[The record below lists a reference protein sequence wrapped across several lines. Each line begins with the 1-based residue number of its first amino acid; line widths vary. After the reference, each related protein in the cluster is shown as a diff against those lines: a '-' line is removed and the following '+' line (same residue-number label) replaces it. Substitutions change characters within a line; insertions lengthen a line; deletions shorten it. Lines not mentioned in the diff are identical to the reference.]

1 LELSN
6 RGPDLTRRPSTSSV
20 LTAVQTL
27 GGNVVSRASVRFIA
41 RRVRHHLVV
50 MGPELSPWSL
60 RAGRPSLASGVVVA
74 VACVGFATLVIYPL
88 SQIAPF
94 VSLSVVYLPAV
105 VVVSAYWGLRLG
117 VATTVASAAAFNF
130 FHLPPVGTLSVAD
143 RRDWAALAAFVVVA
157 VATGLI
163 AELAR
168 VRAQEADER
177 RREADLAAE
186 LAQVLLGGLRVD
198 EALAV
203 AAKRL
208 AAAIG
213 VDGAALELAPVTPT
227 DRQVAFALRGPGH
240 GVVSASQIGTL
251 LLPATLSIEERERV
265 AARVVP
271 ALESILSAALHR
283 ATLQAEVVETAAL
296 RRSDE
301 MKTAVLRSVSHDLR
315 TPVTAI
321 LTAASA
327 LDPEHSTPE
336 DVGEVRDVVTHAGRR
351 LARLIEK
358 VLDLTALQSGT
369 LEPRRDWYSIEE
381 VLSEATVALDAAA
394 EVIHTSVAPDIPLL
408 QGDAGRLERAFGNLL
423 ENAVR
428 YSGGQPVVVLVRT
441 VGPRVRVRI
450 VDQGPGISAQEQE
463 RIFLPFYRSSDN
475 GSSHEGSGL
484 GLAIAKG
491 FINAGGGELR
501 VESLPGQGTSFVVD
515 LPMSAAA
522 ADLGSA
528 SSILPDAPVAD
539 DPVAT
544 EPS

>member
-1 LELSN
+1 V
-6 RGPDLTRRPSTSSV
+6 V
-20 LTAVQTL
+20 L
-27 GGNVVSRASVRFIA
+27 
-41 RRVRHHLVV
+41 
-50 MGPELSPWSL
+50 GPELSPWSL
-60 RAGRPSLASGVVVA
+60 RARRPSLTSGVVVA
-74 VACVGFATLVIYPL
+74 VACVALATLLIYPL
-88 SQIAPF
+88 SRVAPV

-117 VATTVASAAAFNF
+117 LATAIGSAAAFNF
-130 FHLPPVGTLSVAD
+130 FHLPPVGTFALGD
-143 RRDWAALAAFVVVA
+143 RRDWAALAAFVIIA
-157 VATGLI
+157 AATGVI
-163 AELAR
+163 AEVAR
-168 VRAQEADER
+168 TRAEEADAR

-198 EALAV
+198 EALAL

-213 VDGAALELAPVTPT
+213 VDGAALELHPVTPT
-227 DRQVAFALRGPGH
+227 DRQIAFTLRDPGGSGGP
-240 GVVSASQIGTL
+240 IGTL
-251 LLPATLSIEERERV
+251 VLPGTLPADERERV

-283 ATLQAEVVETAAL
+283 AKLQAEVVETTAL

-321 LTAASA
+321 LTAVSA
-327 LDPEHSTPE
+327 LDPRHSTPE
-336 DVGEVRDVVTHAGRR
+336 DVSEVRDVVTYAGTR

-358 VLDLTALQSGT
+358 LLDLTVLQSGT
-369 LEPRRDWYSIEE
+369 LEPRREWYSIEE
-381 VLSEATVALDAAA
+381 VLSEAAEGLDEAAGVVRFA
-394 EVIHTSVAPDIPLL
+394 IDPDIPLL
-408 QGDAGRLERAFGNLL
+408 EGDAGQLERAFGNLL

-428 YSGGQPVVVLVRT
+428 YSGGNPVVVLVRSI
-441 VGPRVRVRI
+441 GSRVRVRI

-463 RIFLPFYRSSDN
+463 RIFLPFYRSSDS

-491 FINAGGGELR
+491 FINAGGGEIS

-515 LPMSAAA
+515 LPMSPAE
-522 ADLGSA
+522 ADLASA
-528 SSILPDAPVAD
+528 SPLLPDAPAAD
-539 DPVAT
+539 EPLAT
-544 EPS
+544 GPS

>member
-1 LELSN
+1 
-6 RGPDLTRRPSTSSV
+6 
-20 LTAVQTL
+20 
-27 GGNVVSRASVRFIA
+27 
-41 RRVRHHLVV
+41 
-50 MGPELSPWSL
+50 MSPWSL
-60 RAGRPSLASGVVVA
+60 RAGRPSLTFGIVIA
-74 VACVGFATLVIYPL
+74 VACVALATLVIYPL
-88 SQIAPF
+88 THVAPF

-117 VATTVASAAAFNF
+117 LATAIGSAAAFNF

-143 RRDWAALAAFVVVA
+143 RRDWAALGAFVVVA

-163 AELAR
+163 GELAR

-198 EALAV
+198 EALAL

-208 AAAIG
+208 AAGIG
-213 VDGAALELAPVTPT
+213 VGGAALELQPVTPT
-227 DRQVAFALRGPGH
+227 DRQIAFPLRDPGDT
-240 GVVSASQIGTL
+240 GRQIGTL
-251 LLPATLSIEERERV
+251 VLPATLSAEERERV
-265 AARVVP
+265 AVRVVP

-283 ATLQAEVVETAAL
+283 ATLQAEVVETTAL

-321 LTAASA
+321 LTAVSA
-327 LDPEHSTPE
+327 LDPHHSTPE
-336 DVGEVRDVVTHAGRR
+336 DVSEVRDVVTYAGTR

-358 VLDLTALQSGT
+358 LLDLTVLQSGT
-369 LEPRRDWYSIEE
+369 LEPRREWYSIEE
-381 VLSEATVALDAAA
+381 VLSEAAEGLDEAAGVVRFA
-394 EVIHTSVAPDIPLL
+394 IDPDIPLL
-408 QGDAGRLERAFGNLL
+408 QGDAGQLERAFGNLL

-428 YSGGQPVVVLVRT
+428 YSGGQPVVVLVRSI
-441 VGPRVRVRI
+441 GSRVRVRI

-463 RIFLPFYRSSDN
+463 RIFLPFYRSSDS

-491 FINAGGGELR
+491 FVNAGGGEIR

-515 LPMSAAA
+515 LPVSSTDAAVA
-522 ADLGSA
+522 LADS
-528 SSILPDAPVAD
+528 DAEQLLRTD
-539 DPVAT
+539 EPVAT
-544 EPS
+544 ERS

>member
-1 LELSN
+1 
-6 RGPDLTRRPSTSSV
+6 
-20 LTAVQTL
+20 
-27 GGNVVSRASVRFIA
+27 
-41 RRVRHHLVV
+41 
-50 MGPELSPWSL
+50 MSPWSL
-60 RAGRPSLASGVVVA
+60 RAGRPSLTFGIVIA
-74 VACVGFATLVIYPL
+74 VACIALATLVIYPL
-88 SQIAPF
+88 THVAPF

-105 VVVSAYWGLRLG
+105 VLVSAYWGLRLG
-117 VATTVASAAAFNF
+117 LATAIGSAAAFNF

-163 AELAR
+163 GELAR

-213 VDGAALELAPVTPT
+213 VGGAALELQPVTPT
-227 DRQVAFALRGPGH
+227 DRQIAFPLRDPGDT
-240 GVVSASQIGTL
+240 GRQIGTL
-251 LLPATLSIEERERV
+251 VLPATLSAEERERV
-265 AARVVP
+265 AVRVVP

-283 ATLQAEVVETAAL
+283 ATLQAEVVETTAL

-321 LTAASA
+321 LTAVSA
-327 LDPEHSTPE
+327 LDPEHPTPE
-336 DVGEVRDVVTHAGRR
+336 DVREVRDVVTYAGVR

-358 VLDLTALQSGT
+358 LLDLTMLQSGT
-369 LEPRRDWYSIEE
+369 LEPRREWYSIEE
-381 VLSEATVALDAAA
+381 VLSEAAEGLDEAAGVVRFA
-394 EVIHTSVAPDIPLL
+394 IDPDIPLL
-408 QGDAGRLERAFGNLL
+408 QGDAGQLERAFGNLL

-428 YSGGQPVVVLVRT
+428 YSGGQPVVVLVRSI
-441 VGPRVRVRI
+441 GSRVRVRI

-475 GSSHEGSGL
+475 GASHEGSGL

-491 FINAGGGELR
+491 FVNAGGGEIR

-515 LPMSAAA
+515 LPVSSTDAAVA
-522 ADLGSA
+522 RADSDDEQL
-528 SSILPDAPVAD
+528 LLTDEPVA
-539 DPVAT
+539 A

>member
-1 LELSN
+1 
-6 RGPDLTRRPSTSSV
+6 
-20 LTAVQTL
+20 
-27 GGNVVSRASVRFIA
+27 
-41 RRVRHHLVV
+41 
-50 MGPELSPWSL
+50 MSPWSL
-60 RAGRPSLASGVVVA
+60 RAGRPSLTFGIVIA
-74 VACVGFATLVIYPL
+74 VACIALATLVIYPL
-88 SQIAPF
+88 THVAPF

-105 VVVSAYWGLRLG
+105 VLVSAYWGLRLG
-117 VATTVASAAAFNF
+117 LATAIGSAAAFNF

-143 RRDWAALAAFVVVA
+143 RRDWAALVAFVVIA

-163 AELAR
+163 GELAR

-213 VDGAALELAPVTPT
+213 VGGAALELQPVTPT
-227 DRQVAFALRGPGH
+227 DRQIAFPLRDPGDT
-240 GVVSASQIGTL
+240 GRQIGTL
-251 LLPATLSIEERERV
+251 VLPATLSAEERERV
-265 AARVVP
+265 AVRVVP

-283 ATLQAEVVETAAL
+283 ATLQAEVVETTAL

-321 LTAASA
+321 LTAVSA
-327 LDPEHSTPE
+327 LDPEHPTPE
-336 DVGEVRDVVTHAGRR
+336 DVREVRDVVTYAGVR

-358 VLDLTALQSGT
+358 LLDLTMLQSGT
-369 LEPRRDWYSIEE
+369 LEPRREWYSIEE
-381 VLSEATVALDAAA
+381 VLSEAAEGLDEAAGVVRFA
-394 EVIHTSVAPDIPLL
+394 IDPDIPLL
-408 QGDAGRLERAFGNLL
+408 QGDAGQLERAFGNLL

-428 YSGGQPVVVLVRT
+428 YSGGQPVVVLVRSI
-441 VGPRVRVRI
+441 GSRVRVRI

-475 GSSHEGSGL
+475 GASHEGSGL

-491 FINAGGGELR
+491 FVNAGGGEIR

-515 LPMSAAA
+515 LPVSSTDAAVA
-522 ADLGSA
+522 RADSDDEQL
-528 SSILPDAPVAD
+528 LLTDEPVA
-539 DPVAT
+539 A

>member
-1 LELSN
+1 M
-6 RGPDLTRRPSTSSV
+6 D
-20 LTAVQTL
+20 
-27 GGNVVSRASVRFIA
+27 
-41 RRVRHHLVV
+41 
-50 MGPELSPWSL
+50 PEMSPWSL
-60 RAGRPSLASGVVVA
+60 RAGRPSLTFGIVIA
-74 VACVGFATLVIYPL
+74 VACIALATLVIYPL
-88 SQIAPF
+88 THVAPF

-105 VVVSAYWGLRLG
+105 VLVSAYWGLRLG
-117 VATTVASAAAFNF
+117 LATAIGSAAAFNF

-143 RRDWAALAAFVVVA
+143 RRDWAALVAFVVIA

-163 AELAR
+163 GELAR

-198 EALAV
+198 EALAL

-208 AAAIG
+208 AAGIG
-213 VDGAALELAPVTPT
+213 VGGAALELQPVTPT
-227 DRQVAFALRGPGH
+227 DRQIAFPLRDPGDT
-240 GVVSASQIGTL
+240 GRQIGTL
-251 LLPATLSIEERERV
+251 VLPATLSAEERERV
-265 AARVVP
+265 AVRVVP

-283 ATLQAEVVETAAL
+283 ATLQAEVVETTAL

-321 LTAASA
+321 LTAVSA
-327 LDPEHSTPE
+327 LDPHHSTPE
-336 DVGEVRDVVTHAGRR
+336 DVSEVRDVVTYAGTR

-358 VLDLTALQSGT
+358 LLDLTVLQSGT
-369 LEPRRDWYSIEE
+369 LEPRREWYSIEE
-381 VLSEATVALDAAA
+381 VLSEAAEGLDEAAGVVRFA
-394 EVIHTSVAPDIPLL
+394 IDPDIPLL
-408 QGDAGRLERAFGNLL
+408 QGDAGQLERAFGNLL

-428 YSGGQPVVVLVRT
+428 YSGGQPVVVLVRSI
-441 VGPRVRVRI
+441 GSRVRVRI

-475 GSSHEGSGL
+475 GASHEGSGL

-491 FINAGGGELR
+491 FVNAGGGEIR

-515 LPMSAAA
+515 LPVSSTDAAVA
-522 ADLGSA
+522 RADS
-528 SSILPDAPVAD
+528 D
-539 DPVAT
+539 DEQLLLTDEPVAT

>member
-1 LELSN
+1 LLE
-6 RGPDLTRRPSTSSV
+6 PSKSI
-20 LTAVQTL
+20 
-27 GGNVVSRASVRFIA
+27 RALIA
-41 RRVRHHLVV
+41 TWVRHHAVL

-60 RAGRPSLASGVVVA
+60 RAGRPSLTAGVVVA
-74 VACVGFATLVIYPL
+74 VVCVALATLVIYPL
-88 SQIAPF
+88 KHIAPF

-117 VATTVASAAAFNF
+117 VATAIGSAAAFNF
-130 FHLPPVGTLSVAD
+130 FHLPPFGTLSVAD
-143 RRDWAALAAFVVVA
+143 RRDWAALAAFVVIA

-168 VRAQEADER
+168 ARAQEADER

-198 EALAV
+198 EALAL

-227 DRQVAFALRGPGH
+227 DRQIAFALRGSGDSGSP
-240 GVVSASQIGTL
+240 IGTL
-251 LLPATLSIEERERV
+251 LLPGSLPQQERERV

-271 ALESILSAALHR
+271 PLESILSAALHR
-283 ATLQAEVVETAAL
+283 AKLQAEVVETTAL

-321 LTAASA
+321 LTAAAA
-327 LDPEHSTPE
+327 LDPEHPTPE
-336 DVGEVRDVVTHAGRR
+336 DVREVRDVVTYAGTR

-358 VLDLTALQSGT
+358 LLDLTVLQSGT
-369 LEPRRDWYSIEE
+369 LAPRREWYSIEE
-381 VLSEATVALDAAA
+381 VLSEAVEGLGT
-394 EVIHTSVAPDIPLL
+394 APGAVRFAIDPDVPLL
-408 QGDAGRLERAFGNLL
+408 EGDAGQLERAFGNLL

-441 VGPRVRVRI
+441 IGSRVRVRI
-450 VDQGPGISAQEQE
+450 VDQGPGIDAEEQE
-463 RIFLPFYRSSDN
+463 RIFLPFYRSFVS

-491 FINAGGGELR
+491 FINAGSGEIR

-522 ADLGSA
+522 GDLGSA
-528 SSILPDAPVAD
+528 SSVVPHAVVDDEPV
-539 DPVAT
+539 VT

>member
-1 LELSN
+1 
-6 RGPDLTRRPSTSSV
+6 
-20 LTAVQTL
+20 
-27 GGNVVSRASVRFIA
+27 
-41 RRVRHHLVV
+41 
-50 MGPELSPWSL
+50 
-60 RAGRPSLASGVVVA
+60 VVVA
-74 VACVGFATLVIYPL
+74 VGCVGLATLVIYPL
-88 SQIAPF
+88 EHVAPF

-117 VATTVASAAAFNF
+117 LATAIVSAAAFNF
-130 FHLPPVGTLSVAD
+130 FHLPPVHTLSVAD
-143 RRDWAALAAFVVVA
+143 RRDWAALVAFVVIA

-163 AELAR
+163 GELAR

-198 EALAV
+198 EALAL

-213 VDGAALELAPVTPT
+213 VDAAALELAPVAPT
-227 DRQVAFALRGPGH
+227 DRQVAFALRDPGDPA
-240 GVVSASQIGTL
+240 GSGFQIGTL
-251 LLPATLSIEERERV
+251 LLPATLSARERERV

-283 ATLQAEVVETAAL
+283 AKLQAEVVETSAL

-321 LTAASA
+321 LTAVSA
-327 LDPEHSTPE
+327 LDPQHPTPE
-336 DVGEVRDVVTHAGRR
+336 DVGEVRDVVTYAGMR

-358 VLDLTALQSGT
+358 LLDLTVLQSGT
-369 LEPRRDWYSIEE
+369 LEPRREWYSIEE
-381 VLSEATVALDAAA
+381 VLSEAAEGLDAVPGVVRLA
-394 EVIHTSVAPDIPLL
+394 IDPDIPLL
-408 QGDAGRLERAFGNLL
+408 EGDAGQLERAFGNLL

-428 YSGGQPVVVLVRT
+428 YSAEQPVVVLVRSI
-441 VGPRVRVRI
+441 GSRVRVRI

-463 RIFLPFYRSSDN
+463 RIFLPFYRSPDDA
-475 GSSHEGSGL
+475 SSHEGSGL

-491 FINAGGGELR
+491 FINAGGGEIR

-522 ADLGSA
+522 ADLGSVT
-528 SSILPDAPVAD
+528 SVLPDAAVAD
-539 DPVAT
+539 APLAT

>member
-1 LELSN
+1 
-6 RGPDLTRRPSTSSV
+6 
-20 LTAVQTL
+20 
-27 GGNVVSRASVRFIA
+27 
-41 RRVRHHLVV
+41 
-50 MGPELSPWSL
+50 
-60 RAGRPSLASGVVVA
+60 VVVA
-74 VACVGFATLVIYPL
+74 AACVGLATLVIYPL
-88 SQIAPF
+88 EHVAPF

-117 VATTVASAAAFNF
+117 LATAIVSAAAFNF

-143 RRDWAALAAFVVVA
+143 RRDWAALVAFVVIA

-163 AELAR
+163 GELAR

-198 EALAV
+198 EALAL

-213 VDGAALELAPVTPT
+213 VDAAALELAPVVPT
-227 DRQVAFALRGPGH
+227 DRQVAFALRDPGEPA
-240 GVVSASQIGTL
+240 GSGSQIGTL
-251 LLPATLSIEERERV
+251 LLPATLSAQERERV
-265 AARVVP
+265 ASRVVP

-283 ATLQAEVVETAAL
+283 AKLQAEVVETSAL

-321 LTAASA
+321 LTAVSA
-327 LDPEHSTPE
+327 LDPEHPTPE
-336 DVGEVRDVVTHAGRR
+336 DVNEVRDVVTYAGIR

-358 VLDLTALQSGT
+358 LLDLTVLQSGT
-369 LEPRRDWYSIEE
+369 LEPRREWYSIEE
-381 VLSEATVALDAAA
+381 VLSEAAEGLDAATGVVRFA
-394 EVIHTSVAPDIPLL
+394 IDPDIPLL
-408 QGDAGRLERAFGNLL
+408 EGDAGQLERAFGNLL

-428 YSGGQPVVVLVRT
+428 YSAEQPVVVLVRSI
-441 VGPRVRVRI
+441 GSRVRVRI

-463 RIFLPFYRSSDN
+463 RIFLPFYRSSDD
-475 GSSHEGSGL
+475 GSSHDGSGL

-491 FINAGGGELR
+491 FINAGGGDIR
-501 VESLPGQGTSFVVD
+501 VESLPGQGTSFIVD

-522 ADLGSA
+522 PDLGSA
-528 SSILPDAPVAD
+528 TSVLPDTAVAD
-539 DPVAT
+539 APLAT
-544 EPS
+544 ERS

>member
-1 LELSN
+1 
-6 RGPDLTRRPSTSSV
+6 
-20 LTAVQTL
+20 
-27 GGNVVSRASVRFIA
+27 
-41 RRVRHHLVV
+41 

-60 RAGRPSLASGVVVA
+60 RAGRPSPISGVVVA
-74 VACVGFATLVIYPL
+74 AASVTVATLAIYPL
-88 SQIAPF
+88 SQVAPA
-94 VSLSVVYLPAV
+94 VSLNVVYLPAV
-105 VVVSAYWGLRLG
+105 VVVAAYWGLQLG
-117 VATTVASAAAFNF
+117 LVTAIASAAALNF
-130 FHLPPVGTLSVAD
+130 FHLAPVGTFQLGD
-143 RRDWAALAAFVVVA
+143 HRDWAALSAFVVVA

-168 VRAQEADER
+168 TRAQEADAR
-177 RREADLAAE
+177 RHEADLAAE

-198 EALAV
+198 EALAL

-208 AAAIG
+208 AVAIG
-213 VDGAALELAPVTPT
+213 ADAAALELVPVAPT
-227 DRQVAFALRGPGH
+227 DRQIAFALSDPGDP
-240 GVVSASQIGTL
+240 GRQIGTL
-251 LLPATLSIEERERV
+251 VLPATLSAEERERV

-283 ATLQAEVVETAAL
+283 AKLQAEVVETSAL

-321 LTAASA
+321 LTAVSA
-327 LDPEHSTPE
+327 LDPDHPTPE
-336 DVGEVRDVVTHAGRR
+336 DVSEVRDVVTYAGMR

-358 VLDLTALQSGT
+358 LLDLTVLQSGT
-369 LEPRRDWYSIEE
+369 LEPRREWYSIEE
-381 VLSEATVALDAAA
+381 VLSEAAEALDAAPGVVRFA
-394 EVIHTSVAPDIPLL
+394 IDPGIPLL
-408 QGDAGRLERAFGNLL
+408 EGDAGQLERAFGNLL

-428 YSGGQPVVVLVRT
+428 YSAEQPVVVLVRNI
-441 VGPRVRVRI
+441 GSRVRVRI

-491 FINAGGGELR
+491 FINAGGGEIR

-522 ADLGSA
+522 DLGSVT
-528 SSILPDAPVAD
+528 SVLPDAAVADAPVA
-539 DPVAT
+539 A

>member
-1 LELSN
+1 
-6 RGPDLTRRPSTSSV
+6 
-20 LTAVQTL
+20 
-27 GGNVVSRASVRFIA
+27 
-41 RRVRHHLVV
+41 
-50 MGPELSPWSL
+50 MSPWSL
-60 RAGRPSLASGVVVA
+60 RAGRPSLTFGIVIA
-74 VACVGFATLVIYPL
+74 VACVALATLVIYPL
-88 SQIAPF
+88 THVAPF

-117 VATTVASAAAFNF
+117 LATAIGSAAAFNF

-143 RRDWAALAAFVVVA
+143 RRDWAALGAFVVVA

-163 AELAR
+163 GELAR

-198 EALAV
+198 EALAL

-208 AAAIG
+208 AAGIG
-213 VDGAALELAPVTPT
+213 VGGAALELQPVTPT
-227 DRQVAFALRGPGH
+227 DRQIAFPLRDPGDT
-240 GVVSASQIGTL
+240 GRQIGTL
-251 LLPATLSIEERERV
+251 VLPATLSAEERERV
-265 AARVVP
+265 AVRVVP

-321 LTAASA
+321 LTAVSA
-327 LDPEHSTPE
+327 LDPHHSTPE
-336 DVGEVRDVVTHAGRR
+336 DVSEVRDVVTYAGTR

-358 VLDLTALQSGT
+358 LLDLTVLQSGT
-369 LEPRRDWYSIEE
+369 LEPRREWYSIEE
-381 VLSEATVALDAAA
+381 VLSEAAEGLDEAAGVVRFA
-394 EVIHTSVAPDIPLL
+394 IDPDIPLL
-408 QGDAGRLERAFGNLL
+408 QGDAGQLERAFGNLL

-428 YSGGQPVVVLVRT
+428 YSGGQPVVMLVRSI
-441 VGPRVRVRI
+441 GSRVRVRI

-463 RIFLPFYRSSDN
+463 RIFLPFYRSSAN
-475 GSSHEGSGL
+475 GASHEGSGL

-491 FINAGGGELR
+491 FVNAGGGEIR

-515 LPMSAAA
+515 LPVSSTDAAVA
-522 ADLGSA
+522 LADS
-528 SSILPDAPVAD
+528 DAEQLLRTD
-539 DPVAT
+539 EPVAT
-544 EPS
+544 ERS

>member
-1 LELSN
+1 M
-6 RGPDLTRRPSTSSV
+6 
-20 LTAVQTL
+20 TAIQTL
-27 GGNVVSRASVRFIA
+27 GAKAVPRASVRFMA

-60 RAGRPSLASGVVVA
+60 RAGRPSLTSGIVVA
-74 VACVGFATLVIYPL
+74 VASVTLATLVIYPL
-88 SQIAPF
+88 SQVAPV

-117 VATTVASAAAFNF
+117 LVTAVGSAAAFNF
-130 FHLPPVGTLSVAD
+130 FHLPPVGTFTLND

-157 VATGLI
+157 VTTGLI

-168 VRAQEADER
+168 TRAQEADAR

-198 EALAV
+198 EALAL

-208 AAAIG
+208 AMAIG

-227 DRQVAFALRGPGH
+227 DRQVAFKLGNPAHAGG
-240 GVVSASQIGTL
+240 QIGTL
-251 LLPATLSIEERERV
+251 VLPATLSVPERERV
-265 AARVVP
+265 AVRVVP

-283 ATLQAEVVETAAL
+283 AKLQAEVVETSAL

-358 VLDLTALQSGT
+358 LLDLTVLRSGT
-369 LEPRRDWYSIEE
+369 LEPRREWYSVEE
-381 VLSEATVALDAAA
+381 VLSEAIAGLDSAAG
-394 EVIHTSVAPDIPLL
+394 VVRTSIDPNISLL
-408 QGDAGRLERAFGNLL
+408 EGDAGQLERAFGNLL

-428 YSGGQPVVVLVRT
+428 YSGGQPVVVLVRSI
-441 VGPRVRVRI
+441 GSRVRVRI
-450 VDQGPGISAQEQE
+450 VDQGPGISALEQE
-463 RIFLPFYRSSDN
+463 RIFLPFYRSSDS

-491 FINAGGGELR
+491 FINAGGGEIR

-515 LPMSAAA
+515 LPVSSTEPALDSLEG
-522 ADLGSA
+522 ADGSA
-528 SSILPDAPVAD
+528 VLAD

>member
-1 LELSN
+1 M
-6 RGPDLTRRPSTSSV
+6 
-20 LTAVQTL
+20 
-27 GGNVVSRASVRFIA
+27 
-41 RRVRHHLVV
+41 RHHLSS
-50 MGPELSPWSL
+50 MGPALSPWSL
-60 RAGRPSLASGVVVA
+60 RAGRPSPISGA
-74 VACVGFATLVIYPL
+74 LVGTTCLGLATLLIYPL
-88 SQIAPF
+88 SQLAPV

-117 VATTVASAAAFNF
+117 LVTAVGSAAAFNF
-130 FHLPPVGTLSVAD
+130 FHLPPVGTFTLND

-157 VATGLI
+157 VTTGLI
-163 AELAR
+163 ADLAR
-168 VRAQEADER
+168 TRAQEADAR

-198 EALAV
+198 EALAL

-213 VDGAALELAPVTPT
+213 VDGAALELVPVSPT
-227 DRQVAFALRGPGH
+227 DRQVAFPLRDPGDT
-240 GVVSASQIGTL
+240 GRQIGTL
-251 LLPATLSIEERERV
+251 VLPATLSLEERGRV
-265 AARVVP
+265 AVRVVP

-321 LTAASA
+321 LMAASA

-336 DVGEVRDVVTHAGRR
+336 DVNEVRDVVTNAGTR

-358 VLDLTALQSGT
+358 LLDLTILQAGT
-369 LEPRRDWYSIEE
+369 LEPRRAWYSIEE
-381 VLSEATVALDAAA
+381 VLSEAIEGLESAAGTV
-394 EVIHTSVAPDIPLL
+394 HTSIDPDIPLL
-408 QGDAGRLERAFGNLL
+408 QGDAGQIERAFGNLL

-428 YSGGQPVVVLVRT
+428 YSGGQPVVVLVRSI
-441 VGPRVRVRI
+441 GSRVRVRI

-463 RIFLPFYRSSDN
+463 RIFLPFYRSSDH
-475 GSSHEGSGL
+475 GSSHDGSGL

-491 FINAGGGELR
+491 FIDAGGGEIR

-515 LPMSAAA
+515 LPVSSTEPAVESLGVARAAA
-522 ADLGSA
+522 VLADRR
-528 SSILPDAPVAD
+528 
-539 DPVAT
+539 VAT
-544 EPS
+544 GSS